1 MMGNLDLYNRVREV
15 PKAAQKEIR
24 GGRLNG
30 KTDINP
36 MWRIHKLTEEFGP
49 VGAGWY
55 TQIKRFW
62 TEEGAKGER
71 SAFCEIELYVKIGG
85 EWSKPIAG
93 IGGSAFVAAE
103 RSGLYTS
110 DECYKMAYTDAISV
124 ACKALGFGADIY
136 WSDGSK
142 YDRAASTPAADKAPA
157 PPLCAGCGNTIES
170 IYREGRMISPADVA
184 QASIKKYGRALCK
197 GCRAHAKE
205 EAAGDEDTLSAG
217 ETVA

>member
-1 MMGNLDLYNRVREV
+1 MMSNLDLYNRVREV

-36 MWRIHKLTEEFGP
+36 MWRIQKLTEEFGP

-103 RSGLYTS
+103 RSGADCIPLTS
-110 DECYKMAYTDAISV
+110 ATRWHIPTRSRSRVRRLGLARISI
-124 ACKALGFGADIY
+124 GPMG
-136 WSDGSK
+136 
-142 YDRAASTPAADKAPA
+142 ASTTGLRSPLRRTKPRRRPCAPTA
-157 PPLCAGCGNTIES
+157 VSRLSRSTGEAG
-170 IYREGRMISPADVA
+170 
-184 QASIKKYGRALCK
+184 
-197 GCRAHAKE
+197 
-205 EAAGDEDTLSAG
+205 
-217 ETVA
+217 